1 MKGIKKNVILV
12 IVIIIGVVGCKGT
25 TNDESLIGSATE
37 VIYEPISI
45 RHLSKEEVFKKVKQ
59 FYEKN
64 EVVNLE
70 SISTYQVVSI
80 EDIRAKLLDIFD
92 IKSTFYYVN
101 NLMLSPSIVPK
112 TIYFDDGTHIS
123 AEGVSVVYSD
133 INKRIYEADI
143 DTLSKLEIAMRERR
157 PYQFTLVGY
166 EVLKPIKEVAYTISM
181 FLPQITNYKV
191 TDVGTTVMSD
201 IGVIKLVKIKG
212 NEVVVN
218 VPVKEGYSIN
228 VFGLKDNK
236 KISAYSVVS
245 GGITFAQQK
254 EGGVVQVER
263 RTPSFFFSEELS
275 SIVIQVIEDKFQRV
289 DFEIL
294 M

>member
-1 MKGIKKNVILV
+1 MKGIKKNIILV

-25 TNDESLIGSATE
+25 INEESLIGSATE

-45 RHLSKEEVFKKVKQ
+45 SNLPKEEVLTKVKQ

-64 EVVNLE
+64 EVVNLK
-70 SISTYQVVSI
+70 SISNYQVVSI
-80 EDIRAKLLDIFD
+80 EDIRTKLLDIFD

-101 NLMLSPSIVPK
+101 NLMLSPRIVPN

-166 EVLKPIKEVAYTISM
+166 EVLKPIKEVAYTISV
-181 FLPQITNYKV
+181 FLPQIKNYNV
-191 TDVGTTVMSD
+191 TDAGTTVMSD
-201 IGVIKLVKIKG
+201 IGVIKLIKIKG

-228 VFGLKDNK
+228 VFGLNDNK
-236 KISAYSVVS
+236 KISAYSVAS
-245 GGITFAQQK
+245 GGITFAKQK
-254 EGGVVQVER
+254 EGAIVQVER
-263 RTPSFFFSEELS
+263 RTPSFFFKEELS
-275 SIVIQVIEDKFQRV
+275 SIVIQVIEDKFQKV